1 MLKKTKWFL
10 FVLLS
15 FTLIGCSSGED
26 QSAEE
31 STADSSDSSEGA
43 TSEEA
48 ATNGLSETPESK
60 ETSKVIPENTNDKM
74 MVYEA
79 HIELETEDYDQFY
92 QSLQEKMDETEAY
105 IVETNIHKTPQ
116 GNREGHIRLRVP
128 QSHFETL
135 LTSFKNISD
144 TIQSRNVSG
153 RDVTKEYV
161 DLESRLE
168 AKSKVEARLLTF
180 LEQAEKTEDLI
191 KVSQDLE
198 RVQAEIETLK
208 GQMNYL
214 KNQSDFSTI
223 TVSLTET
230 KVVVP
235 KVDSQELN
243 TWEKTKQAFFSS
255 VNGLVSFFSW
265 LFIFIIGYSP
275 LIILFM
281 VIGLLIWLWLR
292 KNRNRVKEN

>member
-1 MLKKTKWFL
+1 MFKKTKWFL
-10 FVLLS
+10 IVLLS
-15 FTLIGCSSGED
+15 LTLIGCSSGED

-31 STADSSDSSEGA
+31 STADTSEPSEGA
-43 TSEEA
+43 TSEEV

-60 ETSKVIPENTNDKM
+60 DSSKVIPDNTEDKM

-92 QSLQEKMDETEAY
+92 QSLQEKMNETEAY
-105 IVETNIHKTPQ
+105 IVETNIHKTEQ

-128 QSHFETL
+128 QNHFETL
-135 LTSFKNISD
+135 LTGFEDISD

-168 AKSKVEARLLTF
+168 AKNKVESRLLTF

-191 KVSQDLE
+191 KISQDLE

-214 KNQSDFSTI
+214 ENQSDFSTI

-275 LIILFM
+275 VIVLFAA
-281 VIGLLIWLWLR
+281 IALLGWLWIRSR
-292 KNRNRVKEN
+292 KKRADEN